1 MNIPL
6 NAGLMKKQRSGL
18 RKSNT
23 VDELH
28 FRSVTK
34 NITSYITV
42 SIVVFLLMTMLFA
55 CKNEMQEIKSLDFSD
70 TLPDLSARDIE
81 MIFSES
87 ALVQVKLVSPRL
99 ISIESQDPYREFP
112 EGFVVYFYDSLMNVK
127 SFIKADYGIDRE
139 KQKLMEARYNVVVEN
154 LETNERLNTEE
165 LFWDQSTEKIYT
177 NKFVRITRGDE
188 VITGDGMVSD
198 QSFESIEIINP
209 KGLIEIGDEEEL

>member
-1 MNIPL
+1 
-6 NAGLMKKQRSGL
+6 MKKQRSGL
-18 RKSNT
+18 RKSNI
-23 VDELH
+23 VNELH

-34 NITSYITV
+34 NIIARIAV

-55 CKNEMQEIKSLDFSD
+55 CKNDMKEIKSLDFSD

-87 ALVQVKLVSPRL
+87 ALVQVKLVSPLL
-99 ISIESQDPYREFP
+99 ISIEGQDPYREFP

-154 LETNERLNTEE
+154 LETDEKLNTEE

-177 NKFVRITRGDE
+177 NKFVKITRGDE

-209 KGLIEIGDEEEL
+209 KGLIEIGDEEEEL

>member
-1 MNIPL
+1 
-6 NAGLMKKQRSGL
+6 
-18 RKSNT
+18 
-23 VDELH
+23 
-28 FRSVTK
+28 
-34 NITSYITV
+34 
-42 SIVVFLLMTMLFA
+42 MTMLFA

-99 ISIESQDPYREFP
+99 ISIEGQDPYREFP

-154 LETNERLNTEE
+154 LETDERLNTEE
-165 LFWDQSTEKIYT
+165 LFWDQSMEKIYT

-209 KGLIEIGDEEEL
+209 KGLIEIGDEEEEL